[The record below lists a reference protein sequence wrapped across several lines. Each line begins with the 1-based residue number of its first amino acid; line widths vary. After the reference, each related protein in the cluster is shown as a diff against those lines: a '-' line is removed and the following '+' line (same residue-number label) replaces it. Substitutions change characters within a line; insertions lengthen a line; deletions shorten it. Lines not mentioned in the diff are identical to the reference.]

1 MWRTCAELCI
11 YEICDIIYDI
21 MQCSV
26 FLCSLTLCY
35 IELCCVVLFR
45 IVSCYVLHQIV
56 LCRVVSCCVVL
67 CCVVLCFSMI
77 CYVMLRYVMLWYG
90 MYLHVQYVYIYI
102 HTYRYK
108 LYNTCTD
115 GFRCEC
121 ICALVRLSVYP
132 HWPKQHTH
140 THNATFT
147 PWCSGQPVWVPHLS
161 GTRPRLGGETVG
173 DGLPLK
179 SFGIS

>member
-102 HTYRYK
+102 YIHTDINYIIHVRMASDVNVYA
-108 LYNTCTD
+108 LLCVCRCIHTD
-115 GFRCEC
+115 
-121 ICALVRLSVYP
+121 P
-132 HWPKQHTH
+132 NNTH
-140 THNATFT
+140 TQCHFHPLMFRSACLGSPPFRDPAA
-147 PWCSGQPVWVPHLS
+147 PW
-161 GTRPRLGGETVG
+161 RG
-173 DGLPLK
+173 DGWGWAAP
-179 SFGIS
+179 

>member
-140 THNATFT
+140 TM
-147 PWCSGQPVWVPHLS
+147 PLSPLDVPVSLS
-161 GTRPRLGGETVG
+161 GFPTFPGPGRALEGRRLGMGC
-173 DGLPLK
+173 PL
-179 SFGIS
+179 SHLGFLR